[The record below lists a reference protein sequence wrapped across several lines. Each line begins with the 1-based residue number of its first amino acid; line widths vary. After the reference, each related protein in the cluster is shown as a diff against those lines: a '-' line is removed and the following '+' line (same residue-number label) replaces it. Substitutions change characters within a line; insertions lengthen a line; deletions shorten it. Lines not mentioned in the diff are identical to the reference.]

1 MRPGSAMRPGTG
13 SLRGSTAMAGGGG
26 GGGGGAMVSR
36 AGAGDGLPQSLAA
49 RPTTQQ
55 GLAGKRGATSGGG
68 RQVQDANYFAG
79 LLRSRVG
86 EITQEIARMRSEAER
101 SARDAS
107 LTVQLERRWEGAVKE
122 VRGLEGDL
130 ADYNLAMDKARTN
143 VEASEIQAQLAL
155 LRRRNEANAR
165 DVDQV
170 FIERQERER
179 GVARLEEAIAALTR
193 AAEERIASLPPAEAA
208 EYRKLQ
214 VEGAALAREVERR
227 QGELE
232 QVNGAVE
239 AAEEALRRER
249 TRDEYAAG
257 EKRLA
262 LLDSEL
268 ASLQDELAT
277 SRLDPRAA
285 REKLLEK
292 VKGENAR
299 MQTIDRQV
307 REEEEGA
314 AAGRRALA
322 ELDREIEERRGEAG
336 DSAKYEALF
345 KRDAEMTEFI
355 DRFPEHREREAG
367 EQRRL
372 QDAVLAL
379 LEHASEG
386 LLREANL
393 PSREAAA
400 EMKEDLSD
408 KQRELRASEMTVEQ
422 LREHLKLRQ
431 TELEKVHKLEGNLA
445 LELRSLG
452 ERMEAMA
459 GERPKF
465 ADLGGLRAAA
475 DGARDALRGAIEAHI
490 AQRDGARG
498 AAAAGEREVERARA
512 ALAALPQAAALE
524 AAETALKGAEAT
536 VFGLK
541 ECALWGGTWLPRAVC
556 VCVCASAAR
565 LGPLSP
571 FPHAQNHTRT
581 GSQTLPRLARTATLS
596 PRARRCA
603 ACWPSST
610 SRACGRWWT
619 RQLAWAWRGGCSRGQ
634 SHGAG
639 GGTAHTLVTRAKVF
653 LSPLT

>member
-13 SLRGSTAMAGGGG
+13 SLRGSTAAAPPGALGMVQRSGAGGEPL
-26 GGGGGAMVSR
+26 A
-36 AGAGDGLPQSLAA
+36 LAA

-55 GLAGKRGATSGGG
+55 GLAGRRGATSGGG
-68 RQVQDANYFAG
+68 RQVQDASYFAG
-79 LLRSRVG
+79 LLRSRVT
-86 EITQEIARMRSEAER
+86 EISQEIARMRGEAER

-122 VRGLEGDL
+122 VRALEGDL

-143 VEASEIQAQLAL
+143 VEAAEIQAQLAL
-155 LRRRNEANAR
+155 LRRRNEANTR
-165 DVDQV
+165 DVDSV

-214 VEGAALAREVERR
+214 VESGALQREVERR

-232 QVNGAVE
+232 QVSAAVE

-262 LLDSEL
+262 LLGSEL

-277 SRLDPRAA
+277 SRLDPTAA
-285 REKLLEK
+285 REKLLAK

-299 MQTIDRQV
+299 MQAIDRQV
-307 REEEEGA
+307 KEEEEGA

-355 DRFPEHREREAG
+355 DRFPEHREREVG

-372 QDAVLAL
+372 QDSILAL

-393 PSREAAA
+393 PSRAAA
-400 EMKEDLSD
+400 EEMKEDLSD

-431 TELEKVHKLEGNLA
+431 TELEKIHRLEGNLVA
-445 LELRSLG
+445 ELRGLG

-459 GERPKF
+459 RERPKF
-465 ADLGGLRAAA
+465 ADLAGLRAAA
-475 DGARDALRGAIEAHI
+475 DAARDALRGAIEGHI
-490 AQRDGARG
+490 AARDAARG
-498 AAAAGEREVERARA
+498 PAAAAEREVERARQ

-524 AAETALKGAEAT
+524 AAEGALKAAEAT

-541 ECALWGGTWLPRAVC
+541 ECAWGGGGGWRGGEGEWGGRG
-556 VCVCASAAR
+556 AR
-565 LGPLSP
+565 CFYAPLAPSLSP
-571 FPHAQNHTRT
+571 FFCTRT
-581 GSQTLPRLARTATLS
+581 SRFHTFTHALPASLGAMADIATAGKDSDFEPVREEVRRTLTELNLMRV
-596 PRARRCA
+596 RRCIDDA
-603 ACWPSST
+603 E
-610 SRACGRWWT
+610 GV
-619 RQLAWAWRGGCSRGQ
+619 GGSRG
-634 SHGAG
+634 
-639 GGTAHTLVTRAKVF
+639 F
-653 LSPLT
+653 